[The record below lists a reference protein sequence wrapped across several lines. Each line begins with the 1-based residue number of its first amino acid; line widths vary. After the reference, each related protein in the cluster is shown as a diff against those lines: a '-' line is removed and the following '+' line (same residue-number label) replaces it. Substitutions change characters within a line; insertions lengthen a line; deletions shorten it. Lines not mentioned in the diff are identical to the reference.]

1 MHNVS
6 VKLNLDRFPLTA
18 VIRKSIRR
26 KLIASMI
33 DVRHTPVKLSEG
45 FSLYIDELD
54 TLDLMVNREYEAEE
68 TKIIKRALKQGM
80 IGLDIGANIG
90 YYSIL
95 MAKKCKKVY
104 AFEPQSDNYKILKR
118 NIKLNN
124 YKDKII
130 SERKA
135 LADYTGRAELKIS
148 RFNNGGHSIVM
159 KFNVLDRKAVET
171 VDCIRLDDYFRNR
184 ENLTL

>member
-1 MHNVS
+1 MIDRIYIVMHNVS

-95 MAKKCKKVY
+95 MAKKVQESLCV
-104 AFEPQSDNYKILKR
+104 
-118 NIKLNN
+118 
-124 YKDKII
+124 
-130 SERKA
+130 
-135 LADYTGRAELKIS
+135 
-148 RFNNGGHSIVM
+148 
-159 KFNVLDRKAVET
+159 
-171 VDCIRLDDYFRNR
+171 
-184 ENLTL
+184 